1 MQIFLIITAVI
12 FAAACGILSVLC
24 LSQRRRLHAQSLRI
38 GEEEA
43 RTAAETARST
53 ELAGELRARELDL
66 VAARKDIE
74 ALTARLDEEG
84 EKLKEKNEM
93 LMLQFEKTAN
103 DIFERKTRQFKDV
116 NKESLDIILKPLKDN
131 ISDFKQRVEEIYSEE
146 NENRGALKAELNS
159 LMELNRRITEETNNL
174 TSALRG
180 NSKVQGDWGEMI
192 LDTILESSNLQK
204 GIHYTTQTNVK
215 DAEGNNL
222 RRQSSLNLPDGKRV
236 VIDFQGI
243 AHGLRELCACE
254 EEESRRRTMRRTPAL
269 RPQPRQRVG
278 PQKLPESVLG
288 SPDFVIMFIP
298 TEPAFLAAVQYDNGL
313 WDEAYRKKV
322 IISSPT
328 NLFGMLKIVDDLWK
342 RDDLGRNANRIARE
356 GAMMYDKF
364 VGFVTTLETIGKNI
378 DTMQGNY
385 DKAMK
390 QLRTGTGNLVSR
402 AQRLSA
408 LNIKVSKSLPS
419 PCWKSPTTCPSRSDR
434 TETRHAQPPYGPVF
448 RRSAPPSR
456 NKEKPSP
463 HRTAPY
469 ITKTSLRPLL
479 YSIAPDLKTTS
490 RQTGPNHSTAP
501 EKKTFPRTPPVF
513 YHSRHRH
520 IPRPPYPHTETRN
533 TKKQRDERTVPF
545 ILSMFP

>member
-1 MQIFLIITAVI
+1 MTMYYILLTVL
-12 FAAACGILSVLC
+12 AAACAVACYALAAA
-24 LSQRRRLHAQSLRI
+24 RRRIRETADRAASAENRAQ
-38 GEEEA
+38 
-43 RTAAETARST
+43 TAETRLAELT
-53 ELAGELRARELDL
+53 ERLRTTDLDL
-66 VAARKDIE
+66 VAARKDAD
-74 ALTARLDEEG
+74 ALRGRLEEEEG
-84 EKLKEKNEM
+84 KLREKNAM
-93 LMLQFEKTAN
+93 LMLQFEKTAEE
-103 DIFERKTRQFKDV
+103 IFERKSRQFRET
-116 NKESLDIILKPLKDN
+116 NRESLDLVLKPLKDN
-131 ISDFKQRVEEIYSEE
+131 ISDFKRRVEEIYSQE
-146 NENRGALKAELNS
+146 NVQRGTLKAELNN

-222 RRQSSLNLPDGKRV
+222 RPDVILNLPDGKRV
-236 VIDFQGI
+236 VIDSKVSLT
-243 AHGLRELCACE
+243 AYVNYCACE
-254 EEESRRRTMRRTPAL
+254 EEESRRRTMAEHL
-269 RPQPRQRVG
+269 RSVRNHVNELGRKSYQ
-278 PQKLPESVLG
+278 ESVLG

-408 LNIKVSKSLPS
+408 LNIKVSKSLPQS
-419 PCWKSPTTCPSRSDR
+419 MLEESDDL
-434 TETRHAQPPYGPVF
+434 PV
-448 RRSAPPSR
+448 
-456 NKEKPSP
+456 E
-463 HRTAPY
+463 
-469 ITKTSLRPLL
+469 
-479 YSIAPDLKTTS
+479 
-490 RQTGPNHSTAP
+490 
-501 EKKTFPRTPPVF
+501 E
-513 YHSRHRH
+513 
-520 IPRPPYPHTETRN
+520 
-533 TKKQRDERTVPF
+533 
-545 ILSMFP
+545 

>member
-1 MQIFLIITAVI
+1 M
-12 FAAACGILSVLC
+12 
-24 LSQRRRLHAQSLRI
+24 
-38 GEEEA
+38 
-43 RTAAETARST
+43 
-53 ELAGELRARELDL
+53 
-66 VAARKDIE
+66 AARKDIE

-131 ISDFKQRVEEIYSEE
+131 ISDFKQRVEEIYSKE

-222 RRQSSLNLPDGKRV
+222 RPDVILNLPDGKRV
-236 VIDFQGI
+236 VIDSKVSLT
-243 AHGLRELCACE
+243 AYVNYCACE
-254 EEESRRRTMRRTPAL
+254 EEESRRRAMAEHL
-269 RPQPRQRVG
+269 RSVRNHVNELGRKSYQ
-278 PQKLPESVLG
+278 ESVLG

-390 QLRTGTGNLVSR
+390 QAPHRHRQPRQPSPAAQRPEHQSFQIPAPVHVGRVRRPARRGVTERKPAMRSLRTARSSAAVPLHPGIKKSR
-402 AQRLSA
+402 
-408 LNIKVSKSLPS
+408 P
-419 PCWKSPTTCPSRSDR
+419 R
-434 TETRHAQPPYGPVF
+434 TEPLHTSRKPPYGP
-448 RRSAPPSR
+448 SCIPSL
-456 NKEKPSP
+456 P
-463 HRTAPY
+463 T
-469 ITKTSLRPLL
+469 
-479 YSIAPDLKTTS
+479 
-490 RQTGPNHSTAP
+490 
-501 EKKTFPRTPPVF
+501 
-513 YHSRHRH
+513 
-520 IPRPPYPHTETRN
+520 
-533 TKKQRDERTVPF
+533 
-545 ILSMFP
+545 